1 MCGIG
6 LAPGGR
12 TNGVATATGGAVG
25 VGGGG
30 ADSVARGRGEDA
42 DAAALDVAGGDAR
55 GVAVKADDGA
65 GAAARC
71 SLRRWSSLIVPTT
84 TIATDAKKATNVRN
98 RSVRGYTRVPC
109 RITVM

>member
-12 TNGVATATGGAVG
+12 TKGVAATTGGAVG

-30 ADSVARGRGEDA
+30 TEAVAVGRETDTPDLAVG
-42 DAAALDVAGGDAR
+42 GGDAS
-55 GVAVKADDGA
+55 GVAVNADVGA

-71 SLRRWSSLIVPTT
+71 SLWRWSSLIVPTT
-84 TIATDAKKATNVRN
+84 VIATAAKNATNVRN
-98 RSVRGYTRVPC
+98 RSVRGYTTSLWPE
-109 RITVM
+109 